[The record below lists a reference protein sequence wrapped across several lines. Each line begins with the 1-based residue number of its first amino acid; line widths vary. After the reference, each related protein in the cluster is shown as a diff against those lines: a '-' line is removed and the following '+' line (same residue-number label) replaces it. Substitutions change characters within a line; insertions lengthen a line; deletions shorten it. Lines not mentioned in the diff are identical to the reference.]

1 MVSPATSEGGRTGD
15 PIEDATV
22 VPLELLRDI
31 VHGGEERPGLV
42 HVLPR
47 LQREHRKDLVRE
59 EHWTSGDLARHPH
72 PRELIRSRRRPGN
85 LDEHG
90 RLKRVFDS
98 RRVLSSDIHENRVVK
113 HAVREVRSSLA
124 AIDDPEAADLLME
137 LDAAIAQ
144 ADYLDGVGDLRGLP
158 GVPTATLAGHPLYRT
173 AYQAWL
179 ALRR

>member
-1 MVSPATSEGGRTGD
+1 MVSPATSEVSRADPGEPAPGVV
-15 PIEDATV
+15 PIET
-22 VPLELLRDI
+22 LRAI
-31 VHGGEERPGLV
+31 VRGYDGRPGLI

-47 LQREHRKDLVRE
+47 LQSEHRKDLVRE

-72 PRELIRSRRRPGN
+72 PRELIRSRRQPGN
-85 LDEHG
+85 IDEHG

-113 HAVREVRSSLA
+113 HAVREVRAELTAS
-124 AIDDPEAADLLME
+124 DDPEAAALMHD

-144 ADYLDGVGDLRGLP
+144 AEYLETVGDLRGLP

-173 AYQAWL
+173 AYEAWL
-179 ALRR
+179 TLRR